1 MNFLKNKSILITG
14 GTGSFGFAFA
24 NYLLDNFSNLKKII
38 IFSRDELKQY
48 NFSQQILNHKNY
60 SKLRFFLGDIRDK
73 TRLVTALN
81 DVDIVVHAAALKQ
94 VEASEYN
101 PIEFIKTNIIG
112 SQNVVEACLETK
124 VTKVIALST
133 DKAAAAINLYGAT
146 KLCSDKLFL
155 ASNNI
160 AGKKN
165 IRFSVVRYGN
175 VINSRGSV
183 VPNFIK
189 QKLDGVLKVTNPEM
203 TRFSL
208 TLREG
213 IENVMWAL
221 KNGIGGE
228 IIVPKIPSYRI
239 LDLAKA
245 IDDKIKIKIIGERQ
259 GEKIHEEMITI
270 SDGKNTLDIGSHY
283 IIADNKKVKEKY
295 IKKFKGKKV
304 AASFCYRSNL
314 NNHFLTISELRKIIK
329 NEIKNEH

>member
-14 GTGSFGFAFA
+14 GTGSFGSTFI
-24 NYLLDNFSNLKKII
+24 NYLLDNCPNLKKII

-48 NFSQQILNHKNY
+48 NFSQENLNHKNY

-73 TRLVTALN
+73 TRLVSALN

-112 SQNVVEACLETK
+112 SQNVVEACLETN

-160 AGKKN
+160 IGKKN

-228 IIVPKIPSYRI
+228 VIVPKIPSYKI

-245 IDDKIKIKIIGERQ
+245 IDDKIKIKIIGTRQ

-283 IIADNKKVKEKY
+283 IIANNKKVKEKY

-304 AASFCYRSNL
+304 ADSFCYRSNL
-314 NNHFLTISELRKIIK
+314 NNNFLTISELRKIIK
-329 NEIKNEH
+329 KETKNKD